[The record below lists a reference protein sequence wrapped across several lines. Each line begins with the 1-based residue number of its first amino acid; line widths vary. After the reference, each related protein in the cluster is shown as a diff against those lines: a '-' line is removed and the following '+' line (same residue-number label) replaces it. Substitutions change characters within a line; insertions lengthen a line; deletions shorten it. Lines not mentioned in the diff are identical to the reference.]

1 MKKFKYTE
9 VRYSWSNVD
18 MQKLNDLGDDGW
30 ELVAVTQEFDG
41 TEREGNLRAIQLRYT
56 FKKRVDHGTEVLKN

>member
-30 ELVAVTQEFDG
+30 ELVAVTQEFDNS
-41 TEREGNLRAIQLRYT
+41 ERDGNLRATQLRYT
-56 FKKRVDHGTEVLKN
+56 FKKELTTVPKY

>member
-30 ELVAVTQEFDG
+30 ELVAVTQEFDNS
-41 TEREGNLRAIQLRYT
+41 ERDGNLRAIQLRYT
-56 FKKRVDHGTEVLKN
+56 FKKELTTVPKY

>member
-1 MKKFKYTE
+1 MKRFKYTE

-41 TEREGNLRAIQLRYT
+41 EEQLRNRRTLLLRYT
-56 FKKRVDHGTEVLKN
+56 FKKELTT

>member
-1 MKKFKYTE
+1 MKRFKYTE

-41 TEREGNLRAIQLRYT
+41 SQTLRNLRALNIRYT
-56 FKKRVDHGTEVLKN
+56 FKKELTT